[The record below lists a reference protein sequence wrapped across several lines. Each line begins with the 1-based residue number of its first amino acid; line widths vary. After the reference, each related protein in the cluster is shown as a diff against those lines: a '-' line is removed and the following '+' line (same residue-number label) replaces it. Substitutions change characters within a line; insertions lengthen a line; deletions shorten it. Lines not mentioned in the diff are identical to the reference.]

1 MSSIL
6 TSVEQAQIQH
16 AIAAAELKTTGEIR
30 IHIDR
35 KCGIDPLAKATKLF
49 LSMGMDKTQNRNAAL
64 IYLATEDQKVAI
76 VGDVELNKVVPPQFW
91 DDECAL
97 MISHFKQ
104 GNLAAGLCAGIE
116 EVGKELANYFPA
128 ENDEMNELTNDI
140 SFGND

>member
-6 TSVEQAQIQH
+6 TSIEQAKIQQ

-30 IHIDR
+30 VHIDR
-35 KCGIDPLAKATKLF
+35 NCRIDPLAKATKLF
-49 LSMGMDKTQNRNAAL
+49 LSMGMDKTQNRNAVL

-76 VGDVELNKVVPPQFW
+76 VGDVELNKVVPTHFW

-104 GNLAAGLCAGIE
+104 GNFAAGLCAGIE
-116 EVGKELANYFPA
+116 EVGKELTLYFPS
-128 ENDEMNELTNDI
+128 ENDQMNELTNEI
-140 SFGND
+140 SFGNE